1 MKYSGVEWIGEIPD
15 NWNVKAIRECL
26 FERNEKNNQ
35 LQETTILSLSA
46 KDGVTLYDG
55 ENHSGNKPREDLSG
69 YKIVKEN
76 DIVANSMNILSGSVG
91 LSKYNGVVSPVYY
104 IYHIRNSKDNIRYFS
119 YIFQCNEFQKNLRRL
134 GKGILIRESEDGKL
148 NTIRTKVPPYQLSIE
163 RIPYPDEYLQ
173 KCIVKLLDK
182 KTKEIDSLIEIENQQ
197 IEKLKEYVES
207 SIYEY
212 LKKELG
218 VSINDMSFESRTS
231 MKKIGALSNL
241 VTKQTGFDY
250 SNTIK
255 PTMLDSPNEDS
266 LPYLQTRNFK
276 NNYFNLNTEFYVP
289 KSTWEQ
295 FPKLILDDETL
306 LFSIVGASIGNVAI
320 FPKSEKAFLGGA
332 ICRVNLVDKEYALF
346 IKEIMLSKFGQE
358 QINRKINSNAQGTIT
373 VQNVRDF
380 LIPMPSKKDAIRIGL
395 KCESKRKEVDDL
407 IAIKE
412 KKIDEL
418 TEYKKSL
425 IYEYVTGKK
434 EVC

>member
-1 MKYSGVEWIGEIPD
+1 MKYSGVKWIGEIPD
-15 NWNVKAIRECL
+15 NWKLNKIGQL
-26 FERNEKNNQ
+26 FNLRNEKVSDKDYSPLSVSKGGVVPQMENVAKSDASDDRKLVLKGDFAINSRSDRKMSCGVSP
-35 LQETTILSLSA
+35 LDGSVSLINTILYP
-46 KDGVTLYDG
+46 K
-55 ENHSGNKPREDLSG
+55 
-69 YKIVKEN
+69 N
-76 DIVANSMNILSGSVG
+76 DAVIYNDYMNYLFKNYGFAEEFYRWGHGIVADLWTTKWQEMKSIMLPLPSVQ
-91 LSKYNGVVSPVYY
+91 KQKA
-104 IYHIRNSKDNIRYFS
+104 IYDFLN
-119 YIFQCNEFQKNLRRL
+119 QKNA
-134 GKGILIRESEDGKL
+134 
-148 NTIRTKVPPYQLSIE
+148 
-163 RIPYPDEYLQ
+163 
-173 KCIVKLLDK
+173 
-182 KTKEIDSLIEIENQQ
+182 EIDSLIEIENQQ

-218 VSINDMSFESRTS
+218 VSINDMSIESRTP

-255 PTMLDSPNEDS
+255 PTMLDNPNEDS

-276 NNYFNLNTEFYVP
+276 NNHFNLNTEFYVP

-332 ICRVNLVDKEYALF
+332 ICRVNLVNKEYALF

-380 LIPMPSKKDAIRIGL
+380 LIPMPSKKDAVRIGR
-395 KCESKRKEVDDL
+395 KCESMRKEVDDL

>member
-15 NWNVKAIRECL
+15 KWNLVRLKDICINKKEVAGEKSSEY
-26 FERNEKNNQ
+26 ERLALTLNGVIKRPKDDQEG
-35 LQETTILSLSA
+35 LQPKEFDTYQIL
-46 KDGVTLYDG
+46 
-55 ENHSGNKPREDLSG
+55 E
-69 YKIVKEN
+69 EN
-76 DIVANSMNILSGSVG
+76 DFVFKMIDLQNISTSRVG
-91 LSKYNGVVSPVYY
+91 LSPYTGLVSPAY
-104 IYHIRNSKDNIRYFS
+104 IRFASKKKGQF
-119 YIFQCNEFQKNLRRL
+119 NEFIHYYLLSLWHNCVYNNIAGDGVRSALNATDMGNL
-134 GKGILIRESEDGKL
+134 KC
-148 NTIRTKVPPYQLSIE
+148 
-163 RIPYPDEYLQ
+163 PYPTEDQQHKIAIFLNQ
-173 KCIVKLLDK
+173 K
-182 KTKEIDSLIEIENQQ
+182 TAEIDSLIEIENQQ

-218 VSINDMSFESRTS
+218 VSINDMSFESRTP

-255 PTMLDSPNEDS
+255 PTMLDNPNEDS

-380 LIPMPSKKDAIRIGL
+380 LIPMPSKKDAVRIGQ
-395 KCESKRKEVDDL
+395 KCESMRKEVDDL
-407 IAIKE
+407 ITIKE
-412 KKIDEL
+412 KKIDVL